1 MRRWSLGLPQKIS
14 WRGCLLLAD
23 SCEILMA
30 SPMQEITAKQTPTNA
45 GAKFS
50 SEKASIS
57 VKCELGVDFCRDC
70 VCVCVCSEA
79 MCVGGGGKNEAHT
92 Q

>member
-1 MRRWSLGLPQKIS
+1 
-14 WRGCLLLAD
+14 
-23 SCEILMA
+23 MA

-70 VCVCVCSEA
+70 VCVCVCVVRQ
-79 MCVGGGGKNEAHT
+79 CVSVGEERMKLTPSDGNIMT
-92 Q
+92 LISR